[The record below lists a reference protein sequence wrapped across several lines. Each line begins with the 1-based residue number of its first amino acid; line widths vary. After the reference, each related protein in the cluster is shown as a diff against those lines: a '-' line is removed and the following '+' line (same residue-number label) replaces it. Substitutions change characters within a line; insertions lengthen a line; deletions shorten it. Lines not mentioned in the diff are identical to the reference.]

1 MSIIGIMME
10 IIISMVQ
17 IFKTIIQTIFILNSS
32 IKQVSTTAKRSNL
45 EIALSDMLPNKTKTI
60 QPHKIQV
67 LLVKHII
74 NTDYLLCYFFIFWNL
89 FIVWYTLYHK
99 GCKNCT
105 ESNVKDNINI
115 QTYRNRIKMIMKS
128 TNYENDWTLK

>member
-1 MSIIGIMME
+1 
-10 IIISMVQ
+10 
-17 IFKTIIQTIFILNSS
+17 
-32 IKQVSTTAKRSNL
+32 
-45 EIALSDMLPNKTKTI
+45 MLPNKTKTI

-105 ESNVKDNINI
+105 QNNVKDNINI
-115 QTYRNRIKMIMKS
+115 QTYRNRIKMRMKFL
-128 TNYENDWTLK
+128 NNDYDSVQNIV